1 VAQIQSDLP
10 QNQLDYARCLALP
23 FGTRACCGAEG
34 FGSFHGAVGPSVSGK
49 GWAHRARRDAVAE
62 SWMIRLRADLASGAG
77 SLYGCHAVDPV
88 QGVDRSFKGQ
98 SIGAKPGNPVQK
110 ILS

>member
-1 VAQIQSDLP
+1 
-10 QNQLDYARCLALP
+10 
-23 FGTRACCGAEG
+23 
-34 FGSFHGAVGPSVSGK
+34 
-49 GWAHRARRDAVAE
+49 
-62 SWMIRLRADLASGAG
+62 MIRLRADLASGAG